1 MRLPSLYGFYKYYF
15 NYPLKGKKNY
25 ALAIR
30 EAEKQICDAF
40 DLRDESCII
49 DYEHQLYP
57 RQLTISFLKK
67 LYQLMNDHYD
77 QPIFD
82 LDYHRNS
89 IHIPKELLNSRVQL
103 DIDFGY
109 FYDRNAKKIILLE
122 YGKLNDVS
130 HWIPVFKTLVTSFEL
145 TSMLPTNIE
154 TIAFWDLSKGLTYEE
169 SYNNGITAPIE
180 QVLKIARKIVN
191 ERRRG

>member
-1 MRLPSLYGFYKYYF
+1 
-15 NYPLKGKKNY
+15 
-25 ALAIR
+25 
-30 EAEKQICDAF
+30 
-40 DLRDESCII
+40 
-49 DYEHQLYP
+49 
-57 RQLTISFLKK
+57 
-67 LYQLMNDHYD
+67 MNDHYE

-89 IHIPKELLNSRVQL
+89 IHIPKELLNSRIQL

-109 FYDRNAKKIILLE
+109 FYDRNAKQIILLE

-130 HWIPVFKTLVTSFEL
+130 YWIPVFKTLVTSFEL
-145 TSMLPTNIE
+145 TTILPTNIE
-154 TIAFWDLSKGLTYEE
+154 TIAFWDLSKGLAYEE
-169 SYNNGITAPIE
+169 SYNNGIAAPIE

>member
-15 NYPLKGKKNY
+15 NYPLKGKRNY

-30 EAEKQICDAF
+30 ETERQIYNAL
-40 DLRDESCII
+40 DLRDESYIT

-57 RQLTISFLKK
+57 RRLTISFLKK
-67 LYQLMNDHYD
+67 LYQLMNERYD

-89 IHIPKELLNSRVQL
+89 IHIPKELLNGRIRL
-103 DIDFGY
+103 DINFGY
-109 FYDRNAKKIILLE
+109 FYDRNAKQIILLE

-130 HWIPVFKTLVTSFEL
+130 YWIPVFKTLVTSFEL
-145 TSMLPTNIE
+145 TTMFPTNIE

-169 SYNNGITAPIE
+169 SYHNEITAPVD